1 MKPSYFAI
9 QYSLCSAVCLCAL
22 SPSIVLGQEKNPSN
36 ATSPPRKPLTPEER
50 QERSLAKQMKE
61 NEAKKMRLETFGVIP
76 EDDNSPL
83 AASYRAAV
91 KEFRTATAEFSDAHS
106 RMFYRLEGN
115 LEESQRY
122 AWLEKLNNNYAKL
135 FAFRNAAADLVLSD
149 PVRYE
154 SVALMLRDMLV
165 MEVASDRSDH
175 WARGARAVLSCQ
187 QLITDDVLLHAGY
200 AGFIDADWELVTT
213 AWSTLAESGK
223 LPEVEQQ
230 MLATLPEMQANWEQ
244 ELNRRKE
251 DEQKNNPRVEIL
263 TSKGI
268 IEVELFE
275 DDAPESVASF
285 IYLIENGYYN
295 RKPFFLVRRHFVSQ
309 TGCEKGDGKGNAGY
323 TIRFEGD
330 APTFRRH
337 FRGSLAIPLGV
348 DDDTKEVNL
357 KSGGAQFYIAFSP
370 IPILDGRHTV
380 FGRIVKNIEFLGLLK
395 EVDLTDEEKRKD
407 PHLHPDRIIS
417 AKVLRKRDRE
427 YLPTPIVGKLPR

>member
-1 MKPSYFAI
+1 MKPNYFAI

-22 SPSIVLGQEKNPSN
+22 CSPIVLGQDKNTTGAAS
-36 ATSPPRKPLTPEER
+36 SPRKPLTPEER
-50 QERSLAKQMKE
+50 QQRSLEKQMKE
-61 NEAKKMRLETFGVIP
+61 DEAKKLRLETFGVIP
-76 EDDNSPL
+76 DDDHSPL
-83 AASYRAAV
+83 AAAYRDAL
-91 KEFRTATAEFSDAHS
+91 KEFRTATAEFSDVHS
-106 RMFYRLEGN
+106 RMLFRLDGN

-122 AWLEKLNNNYAKL
+122 RWLEKLNNNFAKL

-154 SVALMLRDMLV
+154 GVGLMLREMLIQ
-165 MEVASDRSDH
+165 EVASDRSDH
-175 WARGARAVLSCQ
+175 WAHGARAVLSCQ
-187 QLITDDVLLHAGY
+187 QLITDDVLLHSGY
-200 AGFIDADWELVTT
+200 VGFIEADWELVTT
-213 AWSTLAESGK
+213 AWNKLAERGK

-230 MLATLPEMQANWEQ
+230 MLASLPEVQSSWEQ
-244 ELNRRKE
+244 ELIRRKE
-251 DEQKNNPRVEIL
+251 DEEKNNPRVEIL

-285 IYLIENGYYN
+285 IYLVENGYYN
-295 RKPFFLVRRHFVSQ
+295 RKPFFLVRRHFVAQ

-337 FRGSLAIPLGV
+337 FRGSLAVPLGV
-348 DDDTKEVNL
+348 DEDTQEVNL

-370 IPILDGRHTV
+370 IPILDSRHTV

-395 EVDLTDEEKRKD
+395 EVDLTDEEARKD
-407 PHLHPDRIIS
+407 PHLQPDRIIS
-417 AKVLRKRDRE
+417 AKVLKKRDHE
-427 YLPTPIVGKLPR
+427 YRPTPIVGKLPQ